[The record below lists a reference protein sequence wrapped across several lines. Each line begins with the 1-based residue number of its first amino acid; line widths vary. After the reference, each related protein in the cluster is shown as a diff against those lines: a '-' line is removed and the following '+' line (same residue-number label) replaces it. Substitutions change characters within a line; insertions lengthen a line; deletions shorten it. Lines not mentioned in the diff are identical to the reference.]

1 MDRMGLK
8 PVWKKRLAN
17 LAVVAL
23 FVLAFEN
30 APWMGEYFAH
40 RDAVLSVPRSGS
52 SSVADPESA
61 PGTKGTPFS
70 RMDGSGFPSANS
82 GSGKASLQGRLI
94 PDALAES
101 HETVLTGPNP
111 EIRERLVALIRN
123 VKKELLLNVYLLT
136 EQSVTDVLVDAKK
149 RGVDVKVI
157 LEKDPY
163 KLPGANRKSRDRL
176 LNAGVDVFSSRDAF
190 AFVHAKFAVADGAD
204 YVFAT
209 GNFTK
214 STFEKNRE
222 FFVF

>member
-1 MDRMGLK
+1 MSR
-8 PVWKKRLAN
+8 PVSFAVWKKRLAN
-17 LAVVAL
+17 LFVVAV
-23 FVLAFEN
+23 FVLVFEN

-40 RDAVLSVPRSGS
+40 REAVLSISGTTASETFTGSAVSGS
-52 SSVADPESA
+52 RRAFPSESSASDRGSPKPASPAA
-61 PGTKGTPFS
+61 PG
-70 RMDGSGFPSANS
+70 
-82 GSGKASLQGRLI
+82 RLAA
-94 PDALAES
+94 DLSAES
-101 HETVLTGPNP
+101 RESVLTGPDP
-111 EIRERLVALIRN
+111 RIRERLVSLIGSA
-123 VKKELLLNVYLLT
+123 KKELLLNVYLLT
-136 EQSVTDVLVDAKK
+136 ETSVTDALVDAKK

-190 AFVHAKFAVADGAD
+190 AFVHAKYAVADGSG